1 MISNAIASTS
11 TIVNA
16 TITSNPK
23 NLDMGSLLNTVS
35 YLFIDLRFISKI
47 KEEFINGEIAMKL
60 QMEIDLIDKMY
71 EEI

>member
-1 MISNAIASTS
+1 
-11 TIVNA
+11 
-16 TITSNPK
+16 
-23 NLDMGSLLNTVS
+23 MGSLLNTVT

-60 QMEIDLIDKMY
+60 QMEIDLIYKMY